1 MPSAQALA
9 AAAPGLV
16 GTAFAEV
23 GLSTVVAAVVWIGCR
38 LLRDRWPSFQQAL
51 WVLVFLRLV
60 LPPGLAHP
68 LSAGALLDH
77 AGLGFDRLW
86 GGAAASEGSRDSSA
100 GDPSASHA
108 ESGLGPEA
116 RAGSGVMA
124 LMALWAVVVIALI
137 VRDWRRGRACR
148 RLLASASPVG
158 GRIAARLDGWRRR
171 LGIRRVVGLVAA
183 DAQVSPFTLGTL
195 HPVIFVPRALLE
207 ARNRRALA
215 AAVGHEL
222 AHVARW
228 DVLWMRLERWLVR
241 LYFFHPALWVAA
253 RRLDDCRE
261 RMCDAL
267 PVAHGLVSAP
277 HYVEGL
283 LRMLQLD
290 LQGVEAPSL
299 TLGQRRIL
307 MRLQNV
313 LAVRP
318 SRRSRPA
325 LAALLAAF
333 VGCFLLPLA
342 GADVPAPAGSAQG
355 ARGGAAQPAAASLGN
370 PLPSGRVTRPYGE
383 GVGPFGPEMEFHHG
397 IDVGAEV
404 GTPIV
409 AAAEGIVE
417 LATASYAPLESAGTV
432 VIIDHPDG
440 RKTFY
445 GHLGALK
452 VKAGQRVSRG
462 ETIALVGNTGRSTG
476 PHLHFELWESGR
488 AVDPAGA
495 VSAWAHRSR

>member
-1 MPSAQALA
+1 MSAAHALS
-9 AAAPGLV
+9 AAAPRLLA
-16 GTAFAEV
+16 TALAEV
-23 GLSTVVAAVVWIGCR
+23 GLSAVVAAVVWIAC
-38 LLRDRWPSFQQAL
+38 LPLRHRWPALQQAL

-60 LPPGLAHP
+60 LPPSLAHP

-77 AGLGFDRLW
+77 AGLGFGRLW
-86 GGAAASEGSRDSSA
+86 GGAAASEGFRDSSA
-100 GDPSASHA
+100 GDPRASDA

-116 RAGSGVMA
+116 RAGSDVMA
-124 LMALWAVVVIALI
+124 LMALWAAVVIALLA
-137 VRDWRRGRACR
+137 RDWRRGRAYR
-148 RLLASASPVG
+148 RLLASGLPVRGGIAS
-158 GRIAARLDGWRRR
+158 RLERWRRR
-171 LGIRRVVGLVAA
+171 LGIRRAVRLVAA

-207 ARNRRALA
+207 RRNRRALA

-241 LYFFHPALWVAA
+241 LYFFHPALWVAS
-253 RRLDDCRE
+253 RRLDACRE

-267 PVAHGLVSAP
+267 PVTHGLVAAP

-290 LQGVEAPSL
+290 LEGVEAPSL

-307 MRLQNV
+307 MRLQSV

-318 SRRSRPA
+318 SRRSRPV

-342 GADVPAPAGSAQG
+342 GADVTTPADPVQG
-355 ARGGAAQPAAASLGN
+355 TLAEAAQPAAASLGN

-383 GVGPFGPEMEFHHG
+383 GVGPFGPEVEFHHG
-397 IDVGAEV
+397 IDIGAEV
-404 GTPIV
+404 GTPII
-409 AAAEGIVE
+409 AAADGIVE
-417 LATASYAPLESAGTV
+417 LATTSYAPLESAGTV
-432 VIIDHPDG
+432 VVIDHQDG

-445 GHLGALK
+445 GHLGELK

-462 ETIALVGNTGRSTG
+462 ETIALVGKTGRSTG

-495 VSAWAHRSR
+495 VPAWGRHAQ